1 MVKVLNVNTT
11 DNNRARYTAWYHN
24 GTTIVSGNKYV
35 IENTTLI
42 VNNMAENDA
51 GKYEVKINS
60 ISSDYDRRN
69 SLECDS
75 LVLPLLE
82 AQAAHAPVTFMVQEQ
97 FIPVY
102 DPSSIVSTHYVT
114 NDTDTFTE

>member
-1 MVKVLNVNTT
+1 
-11 DNNRARYTAWYHN
+11 
-24 GTTIVSGNKYV
+24 
-35 IENTTLI
+35 
-42 VNNMAENDA
+42 MAENDA

-60 ISSDYDRRN
+60 ISSDSDRSN
-69 SLECDS
+69 SPECDS

-114 NDTDTFTE
+114 NDTDDIHRIELRSAPLNSSLLGSVSIRMAFAHPLETAKKNFH